1 MPRFDGAKLAR
12 QLVLGI
18 DIGTS
23 SVKALFLEP
32 FGDFVARDEMKL
44 PLTRDGNRVEQD
56 PWDYVN
62 AVRSLLQ
69 RNLNLVEQTV
79 AIGLSGQTPTVVCID
94 EKGNPT
100 SPALIW
106 QDNRAEKEAADLRER
121 FGNPVSVIGTSLP
134 WSPSACPAKLLWLSQ
149 NNPNVV
155 SKSRWVLQPKDFVGF
170 HLTGT
175 AVSDPWSTKG
185 LCNVITRTAIDELLN
200 YVGWSPEVVP
210 HLADGYESRGEV
222 SAHGAEL
229 FGIKPGIPVSV
240 GWSDAMCGMLALGVM
255 TQPTSFIITGTSAIV
270 GASSRENPADG
281 GGLYVIPQTCAPMSI
296 TYGPTQMSG
305 GSISWMSEVLGLT
318 SDELI
323 TAGSKDSATSTP
335 IFLPYINGERAP
347 LWRNEIRGR
356 LIDIDIT
363 HSRGSFARA
372 AMEGIS
378 WAERQVV
385 NEAERLTKCINERV
399 VLGGH
404 AGNDNRWEK
413 IRMRTL
419 GRSIARYEDADT
431 TTRGSAMLAY
441 AIKTS
446 SLESAFEALSIKPVL
461 SDVSEEDRKYAE
473 INFVRYL
480 EAQKSLLAESDTA
493 KERP

>member
-1 MPRFDGAKLAR
+1 
-12 QLVLGI
+12 
-18 DIGTS
+18 
-23 SVKALFLEP
+23 
-32 FGDFVARDEMKL
+32 
-44 PLTRDGNRVEQD
+44 
-56 PWDYVN
+56 
-62 AVRSLLQ
+62 
-69 RNLNLVEQTV
+69 
-79 AIGLSGQTPTVVCID
+79 
-94 EKGNPT
+94 
-100 SPALIW
+100 
-106 QDNRAEKEAADLRER
+106 
-121 FGNPVSVIGTSLP
+121 
-134 WSPSACPAKLLWLSQ
+134 
-149 NNPNVV
+149 
-155 SKSRWVLQPKDFVGF
+155 
-170 HLTGT
+170 
-175 AVSDPWSTKG
+175 
-185 LCNVITRTAIDELLN
+185 
-200 YVGWSPEVVP
+200 
-210 HLADGYESRGEV
+210 
-222 SAHGAEL
+222 
-229 FGIKPGIPVSV
+229 
-240 GWSDAMCGMLALGVM
+240 
-255 TQPTSFIITGTSAIV
+255 
-270 GASSRENPADG
+270 
-281 GGLYVIPQTCAPMSI
+281 
-296 TYGPTQMSG
+296 
-305 GSISWMSEVLGLT
+305 MSEVLGLT